1 MRTSKVE
8 SAKVVAGGEGA
19 TVAQPAHSGS
29 LELSRRR
36 FMAVA
41 AGGVAAGWFG
51 FEQRDLLAAGAHAA
65 RATSAQAFEVL
76 SAVDGADLEAAA
88 AQIIPTD
95 ATPGAREARVI
106 HFIDRSLASFA
117 KAQRPAFAKAAAELR
132 ERAKRVDANAKSFA
146 ALTPARQIA
155 VLTAMEHD
163 KSESFRAI
171 REATIAGMLSNPE
184 YGGNVGKSGW
194 HWIGF
199 NDQFSWSA
207 PFGWYDR
214 NV

>member
-1 MRTSKVE
+1 MSVSKAA
-8 SAKVVAGGEGA
+8 STNVVAGSA
-19 TVAQPAHSGS
+19 TVATPGS
-29 LELSRRR
+29 PGAAELSRRR

-41 AGGVAAGWFG
+41 TAGLAAGWFG
-51 FEQRDLLAAGAHAA
+51 FEERDLLAAGAHAA
-65 RATSAQAFEVL
+65 RATPAQPFEVL
-76 SAVDGADLEAAA
+76 SAADAADLEAASV
-88 AQIIPTD
+88 QIIPTD

-106 HFIDRSLASFA
+106 YFIDRSLGSFA
-117 KAQRPAFAKAAAELR
+117 KTQRPVFVAAAAELR
-132 ERAKRVDANAKSFA
+132 ERAKRVDGNAKSFA
-146 ALTPARQIA
+146 VLTPARQIA

-163 KSESFRAI
+163 KSKSFDAI

-199 NDQFSWSA
+199 DDKFSWST

-214 NV
+214 NA